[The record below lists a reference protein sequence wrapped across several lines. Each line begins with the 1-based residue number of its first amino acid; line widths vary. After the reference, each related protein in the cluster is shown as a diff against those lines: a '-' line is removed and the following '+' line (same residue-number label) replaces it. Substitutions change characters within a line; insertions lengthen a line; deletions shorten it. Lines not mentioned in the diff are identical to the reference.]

1 MSRSLYTTLG
11 FRRILEPINSSLKTN
26 GFSPTLKKIVESCT
40 RKFVINLPL
49 KTKETLKKDPVLL
62 ICNHPAQADV
72 LLLMAAVP
80 SRSKTFL
87 VAMHGLMSILPHAN
101 KHLIPVCITHRIDSE
116 SQHDWKFKL
125 FKMIHYIPEYSKEEA
140 HQKNVDSIA
149 RAAKKIDAG
158 SLVAIF
164 PAGGTL
170 NNRDFLPGVGHLI
183 KNLKNPKNTKLVMA
197 HVEGT
202 SAWDFFRVLP
212 FVGKLLPK
220 FKIDFSDVLEVKNY
234 TDGCGREISQKLQQS
249 YDSWASSF
257 RRISKIK
264 YAALYLRS
272 ILLFLLIKG

>member
-1 MSRSLYTTLG
+1 MSRSLYTTFG
-11 FRRILEPINSSLKTN
+11 IRRILRPINRSLKTH
-26 GFSPTLKKIVESCT
+26 GFSPTLKKIVENCT
-40 RKFVINLPL
+40 RKFIINLPSQTQ
-49 KTKETLKKDPVLL
+49 KTLKKDPVLL

-72 LLLMAAVP
+72 LLLMGAVP
-80 SRSKTFL
+80 PRPKTFL

-125 FKMIHYIPEYSKEEA
+125 FQKFHFVPEYSKEIA

-149 RAAKKIDAG
+149 RAARKIDKG

-183 KNLKNPKNTKLVMA
+183 KNLKYPRKTKLVMA

-212 FVGKLLPK
+212 YIGKLLPK
-220 FKIDFSDVLEVKNY
+220 FKIDFSEVQEIKNY
-234 TDGCGREISQKLQQS
+234 TDGCGREISQKLQQT
-249 YDSWASSF
+249 YDSWAGSF
-257 RRISKIK
+257 KRISKIK

-272 ILLFLLIKG
+272 LLLFLLIKG